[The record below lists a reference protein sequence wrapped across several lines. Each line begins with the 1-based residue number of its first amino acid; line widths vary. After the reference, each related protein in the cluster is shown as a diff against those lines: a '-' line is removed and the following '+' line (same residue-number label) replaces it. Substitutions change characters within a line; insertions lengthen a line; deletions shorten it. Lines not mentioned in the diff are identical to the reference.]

1 LTSTLF
7 SSKFNSHFFCPWK
20 WGEII
25 LNSNLKKFL
34 KAFKLN
40 ESNISMV
47 LGALVIVIVGVLIVN
62 YFKDQQSQTLPEAL
76 TTSNVTEVG
85 KPHIV
90 VEGETLWSIA
100 EDAYGSG
107 YNWTDVKLANNL
119 LSEKIEVG
127 QKLEI
132 PDVAAKKPTSTTK
145 VAEVSTVATTSI
157 ATSSYT
163 VVKGDTLW
171 NISVR
176 AYGDGYKW
184 SEIAK
189 ANKLGNPNLIHA
201 GNVLTL
207 PR

>member
-1 LTSTLF
+1 
-7 SSKFNSHFFCPWK
+7 
-20 WGEII
+20 
-25 LNSNLKKFL
+25 LNFNLKKFL
-34 KAFKLN
+34 KTLRLN

-62 YFKDQQSQTLPEAL
+62 YFKDQKSQTLPEAL
-76 TTSNVTEVG
+76 TTSNVVEVG
-85 KPHIV
+85 KPHAV
-90 VEGETLWSIA
+90 VKGETLWSIA

-119 LSEKIEVG
+119 KAETIEVG

-145 VAEVSTVATTSI
+145 VAAASPVVTTSI

-171 NISVR
+171 DISVR

-184 SEIAK
+184 SQIAK
-189 ANKLGNPNLIHA
+189 ANKLTNPNLIHP
-201 GNVLTL
+201 GNVLSL